1 MRCLEIYLEG
11 FSGLHRSGKSR
22 GFSLGIKVSVDRG
35 DFIRYFRDVDRF
47 RCVSKA
53 TFTQN
58 LPLSFVI
65 HGLFTRECKDL
76 DSQIFPS

>member
-58 LPLSFVI
+58 LPLSCVI

-76 DSQIFPS
+76 DSQIFPL